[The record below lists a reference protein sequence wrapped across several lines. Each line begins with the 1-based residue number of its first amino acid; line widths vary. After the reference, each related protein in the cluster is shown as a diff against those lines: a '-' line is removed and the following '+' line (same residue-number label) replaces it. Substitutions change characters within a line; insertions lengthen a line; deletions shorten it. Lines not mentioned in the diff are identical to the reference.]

1 MWIPFRKSIACVSE
15 GNRAQS
21 DLWEQSGQKADC
33 ICGEGREYAELKT
46 AYSRTEP
53 NRIYGSEADRK
64 PIGCVGEGREY
75 AELIIGG
82 QRI

>member
-1 MWIPFRKSIACVSE
+1 MRETEP
-15 GNRAQS
+15 NRIYGS
-21 DLWEQSGQKADC
+21 KADRKPIVC
-33 ICGEGREYAELKT
+33 VGEGREYAELKT

-53 NRIYGSEADRK
+53 NRIYGSKADRK
-64 PIGCVGEGREY
+64 PIVCVGEGREY

>member
-1 MWIPFRKSIACVSE
+1 M
-15 GNRAQS
+15 
-21 DLWEQSGQKADC
+21 
-33 ICGEGREYAELKT
+33 RE
-46 AYSRTEP
+46 TEP

-64 PIGCVGEGREY
+64 PIVCVVRETEPNRIYGSKADRKPIVCVGEGREY

>member
-1 MWIPFRKSIACVSE
+1 MRETEP
-15 GNRAQS
+15 NRIYGS
-21 DLWEQSGQKADC
+21 KADRKPIVC
-33 ICGEGREYAELKT
+33 VVREA
-46 AYSRTEP
+46 EP

-64 PIGCVGEGREY
+64 PIVCVGEGREY